1 MKQAIFRSQQRG
13 IATMVAAAGA
23 AVALTATVGSGVSYA
38 DGGSPLGV
46 PASSISADGKFFTPG
61 PNTVVKRNASEP
73 GGAVLLADNA
83 SPIAPAPA
91 GTTDY
96 YAIKNA
102 HQISQ
107 SCGTNLLQ
115 ATSGRGKTTLVLSVE
130 KSVAATV
137 TKEVKVDLKYISA
150 GMGWSVTNT
159 YSVKNETRFEVPEGK
174 WGNVQAFPLYD
185 VYQGDAYQGVGGD
198 LPTGKKV
205 WAYKPV
211 GVCFNQWAQ

>member
-46 PASSISADGKFFTPG
+46 PTSSISADGKFFTPG

-73 GGAVLLADNA
+73 GVLLADNA

-96 YAIKNA
+96 YVIKNA
-102 HQISQ
+102 QQISQ

-130 KSVAATV
+130 K
-137 TKEVKVDLKYISA
+137 KRA
-150 GMGWSVTNT
+150 G
-159 YSVKNETRFEVPEGK
+159 
-174 WGNVQAFPLYD
+174 
-185 VYQGDAYQGVGGD
+185 
-198 LPTGKKV
+198 LPALRRIPG
-205 WAYKPV
+205 
-211 GVCFNQWAQ
+211 